1 MNQELLD
8 VTVIG
13 AGPAGLAMAA
23 ELSERGLFHR
33 MYLSVLFRKLT
44 PPQNRQLTVH

>member
-1 MNQELLD
+1 LKQELLD

-23 ELSERGLFHR
+23 ELSERGCRPENLNSKPEIR
-33 MYLSVLFRKLT
+33 N
-44 PPQNRQLTVH
+44 PEP